1 MKKDRRK
8 INNAMSRRAA
18 ARRVQEKV
26 EEHDEQVVVF
36 IWGCRILGWS
46 LRRIAAAL
54 DASIAPPGQ
63 RAGYKAGK
71 WTAAAVQRIC
81 RRYEI
86 RTDRSL
92 PSGQPP
98 ALHPRRRDH
107 FAPGD
112 AARAVH
118 VNRRPSRA
126 DAGRPSS
133 KNRCQDLE

>member
-26 EEHDEQVVVF
+26 EAHDEQVVVF

-86 RTDRSL
+86 RTDRA
-92 PSGQPP
+92 PYPP
-98 ALHPRRRDH
+98 ASLLRYIRAGVTISRQETPR
-107 FAPGD
+107 AVS
-112 AARAVH
+112 AARA
-118 VNRRPSRA
+118 RYM
-126 DAGRPSS
+126 
-133 KNRCQDLE
+133 

>member
-1 MKKDRRK
+1 MSYMKKDRRK

-26 EEHDEQVVVF
+26 EEHDEKVVVF

-86 RTDRSL
+86 RTDR
-92 PSGQPP
+92 PPYPP
-98 ALHPRRRDH
+98 ASLLRYIH
-107 FAPGD
+107 AGVTISAQ
-112 AARAVH
+112 AALRA
-118 VNRRPSRA
+118 RYM
-126 DAGRPSS
+126 
-133 KNRCQDLE
+133 

>member
-26 EEHDEQVVVF
+26 EEHDEKVVVF
-36 IWGCRILGWS
+36 IWGCRTLGWS

-54 DASIAPPGQ
+54 DVSVPPPGQ
-63 RAGYKAGK
+63 RAGYKVGK

-86 RTDRSL
+86 RTDRA
-92 PSGQPP
+92 PYPP
-98 ALHPRRRDH
+98 ASLLRYIRAGVTVSRQ
-107 FAPGD
+107 A
-112 AARAVH
+112 AARA
-118 VNRRPSRA
+118 RYM
-126 DAGRPSS
+126 
-133 KNRCQDLE
+133 

>member
-1 MKKDRRK
+1 M
-8 INNAMSRRAA
+8 
-18 ARRVQEKV
+18 
-26 EEHDEQVVVF
+26 F

-86 RTDRSL
+86 RTDRA
-92 PSGQPP
+92 PYPP
-98 ALHPRRRDH
+98 ASLLRYIRAGVTILRRFSSR
-107 FAPGD
+107 P
-112 AARAVH
+112 VH
-118 VNRRPSRA
+118 VNASRLRTRPLTRQLQARQGLQGPVLSSSVDFTGIREKRSLQRA
-126 DAGRPSS
+126 SVG
-133 KNRCQDLE
+133 L

>member
-26 EEHDEQVVVF
+26 EAHDEQVVVF

-86 RTDRSL
+86 RTDR
-92 PSGQPP
+92 PPYPP
-98 ALHPRRRDH
+98 ASLLRYIRAGVTISR
-107 FAPGD
+107 PGGGS
-112 AARAVH
+112 ARG
-118 VNRRPSRA
+118 SM
-126 DAGRPSS
+126 
-133 KNRCQDLE
+133 